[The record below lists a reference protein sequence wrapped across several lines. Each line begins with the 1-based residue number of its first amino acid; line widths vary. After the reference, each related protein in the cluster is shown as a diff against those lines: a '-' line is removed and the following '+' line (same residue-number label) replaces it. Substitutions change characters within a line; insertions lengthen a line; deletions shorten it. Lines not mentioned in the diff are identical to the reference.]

1 MAPRQHYEFG
11 PFRLDPSGGVL
22 FRDGERLALTPKAI
36 EVLTLLVEAQGST
49 VTKDELLQ
57 KVWADA
63 IVEEGTLASHIS
75 ILRKAFGVG
84 PASAQYIETIPKRG
98 YRFVAPV
105 LVTTN
110 ASESRTPMG
119 TAGAGRRRWKLVV
132 PVLVVVVLAVGV
144 LLWQTRKAPTLTEK
158 DAIVVADFT
167 NTTGDPVFDGTLRQ
181 GLTVQL
187 EQSPFL
193 SLVSEDRIQQM
204 LRLMGQPP
212 DVRLTPEVAREIC
225 ERTASAAVLDGSI
238 ASLGSQYVLGLKAV
252 NCRTGD
258 YLAQEQATA
267 HGKEQVL
274 KALDEAAMR
283 LRSRLGESLATVQ
296 KFSTP
301 IEEATTPSLEAL
313 KAYSMGRKIKFQKGD
328 VAGLPYFHRA
338 VELDP
343 NFAAAYGW
351 AAVSYSNL
359 GQATRASENAKK
371 AFDLR
376 ERVSEVERYTIDAFY
391 YTIVTGEL
399 EKANQVYEQWKQGYP
414 RNYIPP
420 KNLGDNYMRL
430 GQWDKAL
437 RETQESLVLQPNSVV
452 TAANLGWIQLAL
464 NRTADAWTTV
474 EQARAR
480 KLDTY
485 LLRLAMYQ
493 TAFLRGD
500 QETMRQQLAWAAG
513 RSGEEDWLLSVQSD
527 TEAYFGRL
535 AKASEFSQRAVDS
548 ARHADAKEAA
558 ALWQANAALREGE
571 FGNASSARGKAMG
584 AMALA
589 TGKEARSVAALAL
602 ARAGDGA
609 QAQKLAETLNKDFP
623 HDTIVQS
630 YWLPSIRAAIQLDA
644 KNAAGAVEILQTAA
658 PYELGQCE
666 PFQVGMLYP
675 IYLRGQAYLLVHQH
689 KGATAEFQ
697 KMIDNP
703 GIVLNFP
710 LGALAHLGLARAEA
724 LHGDPAKTRTAYQDF
739 LTLWKDAD
747 PDIPILKQAK
757 AEFAKLQ

>member
-1 MAPRQHYEFG
+1 
-11 PFRLDPSGGVL
+11 
-22 FRDGERLALTPKAI
+22 
-36 EVLTLLVEAQGST
+36 
-49 VTKDELLQ
+49 
-57 KVWADA
+57 VWSDA

-75 ILRKAFGVG
+75 VLRKALGAE
-84 PASAQYIETIPKRG
+84 PNSAQYIETIPKLG
-98 YRFVAPV
+98 YRFVAAV
-105 LVTTN
+105 LVRTN
-110 ASESRTPMG
+110 ASESRTSMEAP
-119 TAGAGRRRWKLVV
+119 GAGQRRWKIVV
-132 PVLVVVVLAVGV
+132 PAAAGVVLAAAVIV
-144 LLWQTRKAPTLTEK
+144 WHTRKAAVLTEK
-158 DAIVVADFT
+158 DAVVVADFT

-193 SLVSEDRIQQM
+193 SLLSEDRIQQT
-204 LRLMGQPP
+204 LRLMGQPV
-212 DVRLTPEVAREIC
+212 DVRLSPEVAREIC

-238 ASLGSQYVLGLKAV
+238 ARLGSQYVLGLKAV

-258 YLAQEQATA
+258 SLAQEQATA
-267 HGKEQVL
+267 NDKEHVL
-274 KALDEAAMR
+274 KALDEAAVR
-283 LRSRLGESLATVQ
+283 LRSRLGESLAMVQ

-301 IEEATTPSLEAL
+301 IEEATTSSLEAL

-328 VAGLPYFHRA
+328 VAGLPYFHRS

-376 ERVSEVERYTIDAFY
+376 ERVSEAERYTIDAFY

-420 KNLGDNYMRL
+420 KNLGDIYMRL

-437 RETQESLVLQPNSVV
+437 RETQDSLGLQPNSVV
-452 TAANLGWIQLAL
+452 TAANLAWIQLAL
-464 NRTADAWTTV
+464 NRAANARTTV
-474 EQARAR
+474 EQMQARR
-480 KLDTY
+480 LETY
-485 LLRLAMYQ
+485 LLHLAMYQ

-500 QETMRQQLAWAAG
+500 QETMQQQLAWAVG
-513 RSGEEDWLLSVQSD
+513 RSGEEDWLFSAQSD

-535 AKASEFSQRAVDS
+535 AKAGEFSQRAVDS

-558 ALWQANAALREGE
+558 ALWQVNAALREAE
-571 FGNASSARGKAMG
+571 FGNASSARRKAVG
-584 AMALA
+584 AMSLA
-589 TGKEARSVAALAL
+589 TGKEVRTLAALAL

-609 QAQKLAETLNKDFP
+609 QAHKLAETLNKDFP
-623 HDTIVQS
+623 HDTIVQG
-630 YWLPSIRAAIQLDA
+630 YWLPSIQAAMELHA
-644 KNAAGAVEILQTAA
+644 KNAAAAVEILQTAA

-666 PFQVGMLYP
+666 PFQLGMLYP
-675 IYLRGQAYLLVHQH
+675 IYLRGQAYLLVHQD
-689 KGATAEFQ
+689 KGAATEFQ
-697 KMIDNP
+697 KMIDHP

-710 LGALAHLGLARAEA
+710 LGALAQLGLARAEA
-724 LHGDPAKTRTAYQDF
+724 LRGDPAKARTAYQNF
-739 LTLWKDAD
+739 LSLWKDAD
-747 PDIPILKQAK
+747 PDMPILKQAK
-757 AEFAKLQ
+757 AEYAKLQ